1 MNWDGIFKN
10 ASGLCLTELMIAMT
24 AGAIVLAASLESLDH
39 FQRRMLAQQ
48 ERLIRQQDVRIGM
61 RVLEAELRLAGSGGP
76 PTAAPL
82 LQAGPQ
88 TIEFLANLDGYSSSL
103 TKAVSAHQRELF
115 VVGGANWPKGK
126 RVWVCGEEQCAEG
139 RLARTGQDGR
149 LSLAEALGQAF
160 PAGSAVFV
168 SNQVRYYLGKDQ
180 TGKRSLMRQVDGGA
194 STLIGGVTSCQVRYL
209 DENGSRTTD
218 PALVD
223 RIHISL
229 QVENGPRQLTYEVS
243 LRGR

>member
-1 MNWDGIFKN
+1 MRRVGIFKN

-24 AGAIVLAASLESLDH
+24 AGAIVLAASLECLDH

-48 ERLIRQQDVRIGM
+48 DRLVRQQDVRIGM

-88 TIEFLANLDGYSSSL
+88 AIEFLANLDGYSTSL
-103 TKAVSAHQRELF
+103 TTAISPHQRELF
-115 VVGGANWPKGK
+115 VVGGTNWPKGK
-126 RVWVCGEEQCAEG
+126 RVWVCGEEHCVEG
-139 RLARTGQDGR
+139 RLARNGQAGR
-149 LSLAEALGQAF
+149 LFLADAPGQAF

-168 SNQVRYYLGKDQ
+168 SNQIRYYLGKDQ
-180 TGKRSLMRQVDGGA
+180 AGTKSLMRQVDGGA
-194 STLIGGVTSCQVRYL
+194 GTLIGGVASFQVRYF

-223 RIHISL
+223 RIHIAL
-229 QVENGPRQLTYEVS
+229 QVENIPRQLTYEVS